1 MFYRA
6 RFGSPM
12 FRFIP
17 QYDELDRMRRQMD
30 RLFEAFGDQPSGYRS
45 AGVFPAIN
53 LTEDVGN
60 YYVRAEL
67 PGIKSEDLDIQM
79 THNNLSITG
88 ERKFEPAGSGA
99 KYHRREREA
108 GKFSRAVSMP
118 GEVSAEGVK
127 ASLVN
132 GVLTVTIPKAE
143 KAKPRQI
150 TVQ

>member
-12 FRFIP
+12 FRLMP
-17 QYDELDRMRRQMD
+17 QFDELERMRRQMD
-30 RLFEAFGDQPSGYRS
+30 QLFNAFTDAPAGYRG
-45 AGVFPAIN
+45 AGVFPAVN

-67 PGIKSEDLDIQM
+67 PGIQSDALNIQI
-79 THNNLSITG
+79 THNNLSISG
-88 ERKFEPAGSGA
+88 ERKLEAATSGA

-108 GKFSRAVSMP
+108 GKFSRAISMP
-118 GEVSAEGVK
+118 GDVNSDHVK

-132 GVLTVTIPKAE
+132 GILTVTVPKAE

-150 TVQ
+150 TVG